1 MLKYKHSIMD
11 PMMST
16 PEDNSYRSL
25 KIMLFVVLVVGFI
38 AYIVI
43 SAVKPSALPN
53 ELRLYSDTTTASE
66 NIPSS
71 IEKIVEPSQEE
82 LKTPDPPPANDDGM
96 SNDVINFENPPGNPD
111 TEIKALSIRP
121 EMDAKSDRTDQ
132 IPQRLMGAVNGAI
145 KLYREQTA
153 AKNNPSE
160 LDAGFRGSQISNY
173 NTIQTALS

>member
-1 MLKYKHSIMD
+1 
-11 PMMST
+11 MMST
-16 PEDNSYRSL
+16 QEDNSYRSL
-25 KIMLFVVLVVGFI
+25 KIMLFVVLIVGFI

-43 SAVKPSALPN
+43 SAVKPSAIPN
-53 ELRLYSDTTTASE
+53 ELRLYSATTKDSE
-66 NIPSS
+66 NMPST
-71 IEKIVEPSQEE
+71 INKIVDHPKEE
-82 LKTPDPPPANDDGM
+82 LKTPDPPPANNEGM
-96 SNDVINFENPPGNPD
+96 LNDVIDFENPPGNPD

-121 EMDAKSDRTDQ
+121 EMDAKSDRDNQ
-132 IPQRLMGAVNGAI
+132 IPQRLLGAVNGAI